1 MKYQNESIP
10 SLREWGAVKCVKNS
24 AESGAHGTL
33 SALRISFSKHGADGD
48 DLFSLSAALLDAALF
63 VAGSDIK
70 KLFVNKWDAGAF
82 ILAEFENEVT
92 AEIELNL
99 GLPSSMP
106 GIYFVTGYCSNGI
119 VTNQPVA
126 GYFNPGGVLQADE
139 NSCRTFLVDRDVCE
153 DEIAQAR
160 CRAAA
165 LNLAPVSS
173 AVIDLMKEYF
183 S

>member
-1 MKYQNESIP
+1 MKYQNESSP
-10 SLREWGAVKCVKNS
+10 SLREWGALNSVKKS
-24 AESGAHGTL
+24 AASGAHGTL
-33 SALRISFSKHGADGD
+33 SALRISFSKHGTAED
-48 DLFSLSAALLDAALF
+48 DLFSLATALLDAALF
-63 VAGSDIK
+63 AAESEVK
-70 KLFVNKWDAGAF
+70 KLYVNKWDAGAF

-99 GLPSSMP
+99 GLPPSMQ

-119 VTNQPVA
+119 ITNQPLA
-126 GYFNPGGVLQADE
+126 GYFNTGGVLQADE
-139 NSCRTFLVDRDVCE
+139 NSCRTILVDRDICE

-173 AVIDLMKEYF
+173 DVIELMKEYF

>member
-1 MKYQNESIP
+1 MKYQNEPIP
-10 SLREWGAVKCVKNS
+10 SLREWGALNSVKKS
-24 AESGAHGTL
+24 AASGAHGTL
-33 SALRISFSKHGADGD
+33 SALRISFSKHGTAED
-48 DLFSLSAALLDAALF
+48 DLFSLATALLDAALF
-63 VAGSDIK
+63 AAESDVK
-70 KLFVNKWDAGAF
+70 KLYVNKWDAGAF

-99 GLPSSMP
+99 GLPPSMQ

-119 VTNQPVA
+119 ITNQPLA
-126 GYFNPGGVLQADE
+126 GYFNTGGVLQADE
-139 NSCRTFLVDRDVCE
+139 NSCRTILVDRDICE

-173 AVIDLMKEYF
+173 DVIELMKEYF

>member
-10 SLREWGAVKCVKNS
+10 SLREWGALNSVKKS
-24 AESGAHGTL
+24 AASGAHGTL
-33 SALRISFSKHGADGD
+33 SALRISFSKHGTAED
-48 DLFSLSAALLDAALF
+48 DLFFLATALLDAALF
-63 VAGSDIK
+63 AAESDVK
-70 KLFVNKWDAGAF
+70 KLYVNKWDAGAF

-99 GLPSSMP
+99 GLPPSMQ

-119 VTNQPVA
+119 ITNQPLA
-126 GYFNPGGVLQADE
+126 GYFNTGGVLQADE
-139 NSCRTFLVDRDVCE
+139 NSCRTILVDRDICE

-160 CRAAA
+160 CRAAT

-173 AVIDLMKEYF
+173 DVIELMKEYF

>member
-1 MKYQNESIP
+1 MKYQNEPIP

-24 AESGAHGTL
+24 AASGNHGTL
-33 SALRISFSKHGADGD
+33 SALRISFSKHGTAGD
-48 DLFSLSAALLDAALF
+48 DLFSLSVALLDAALF
-63 VAGSDIK
+63 VAESDIK
-70 KLFVNKWDAGAF
+70 KLFVNRWDTGAF

-99 GLPSSMP
+99 GLPASMP
-106 GIYFVTGYCSNGI
+106 GMYFVTGYCSNGI
-119 VTNQPVA
+119 LTNQPVA
-126 GYFNPGGVLQADE
+126 GYFNPGGVLLADE
-139 NSCRTFLVDRDVCE
+139 NSCRTFLVDRDICE

-165 LNLAPVSS
+165 LDLAPVSFD
-173 AVIDLMKEYF
+173 VIDLMKEYF